1 VRASAAPP
9 PPLPHR
15 SHARPPSPALAGA
28 LTELQQLTAADADA
42 RKSFVGHLAKNVAAA
57 HALLQPL
64 DEATPLRLRFNKGL
78 ALYDAQLR
86 AVLALEE
93 FKDVIMTGAQNA
105 AAGAFARG
113 RACARRRRVRASA
126 APPPPLPHRSHARPP
141 SPALAGQASTDV
153 NELKTCKLENPESF
167 AQLEEMLL
175 EVGVSAV
182 RDGDSAALTG
192 VTTANACDVQA
203 AMDVVGAKP
212 TGLTTRCAFARQGVR
227 APPPCAR

>member
-1 VRASAAPP
+1 MRASAAPP

-15 SHARPPSPALAGA
+15 SHARPPSPALTGEAS
-28 LTELQQLTAADADA
+28 QAAQ
-42 RKSFVGHLAKNVAAA
+42 AAA
-57 HALLQPL
+57 AVKIVDDFKLKPGSITAVVIQRCGGE
-64 DEATPLRLRFNKGL
+64 DAIRTRL
-78 ALYDAQLR
+78 
-86 AVLALEE
+86 
-93 FKDVIMTGAQNA
+93 GAA
-105 AAGAFARG
+105 AAGDARLAVVKALVNETTAAKAASGECARG